1 MSLTVI
7 ARDIG
12 QLLNIHS
19 IVILGVLIVLPI
31 AWTCWRTRSSHL
43 ILIRLWRFVYGRQVL
58 KDREIG
64 RYFLALEKLLQ
75 VRFITGVPFRTL
87 QSAKR
92 MIAWSA
98 ENDEDLSAVKK
109 CKELFDIE
117 NRSIKVDL
125 LPSKTR
131 QVIRLVFVL
140 ILAWAAIVLSL
151 AALQSDAIFQMK
163 ASRVWFS
170 MSTDTAVNFWGNGII
185 TAADCESKIPNLGA
199 RMGITEVEVEAICN
213 TFKKPTL
220 QKDLHASIESQR
232 MISILLIIMLLW
244 FAAFPYLEFSKGAHA
259 HELYKRLQQ
268 KAKGNQTGGAS

>member
-12 QLLNIHS
+12 QLLNIPS
-19 IVILGVLIVLPI
+19 IVILGLLLVLPI
-31 AWTCWRTRSSHL
+31 AWTCWRTRSSHV
-43 ILIRLWRFVYGRQVL
+43 ILIRLWRFVYGRQIL

-64 RYFLALEKLLQ
+64 RYFLALEKLMQ
-75 VRFITGVPFRTL
+75 IRFITGLPFRTL

-92 MIAWSA
+92 MIAWST

-109 CKELFDIE
+109 CKELFDLE

-131 QVIRLVFVL
+131 QVVRLVCFLV
-140 ILAWAAIVLSL
+140 LAWAAAALSL

-163 ASRVWFS
+163 KSRVWFS
-170 MSTDTAVNFWGNGII
+170 MSTDTAVNFLGNGVI
-185 TAADCESKIPNLGA
+185 TASDCEAKTSNLGA
-199 RMGITEVEVEAICN
+199 RMGITEVEVDAICN

-220 QKDLHASIESQR
+220 QKELHASVESQR
-232 MISILLIIMLLW
+232 MISFVLICMLLW
-244 FAAFPYLEFSKGAHA
+244 FAAFPFLEFSKGAHA

-268 KAKGNQTGGAS
+268 KAKSNQTGVSS